1 MKITAKELR
10 QIIKEE
16 MSDEELRKASA
27 SGDDHLREL
36 LHHLNKLKADLFAGA
51 DPLARRLDEV
61 SRLMGDDVKLGTEY
75 WRRLVTFRD
84 FLDGQIRRIVV
95 RDRGIRRA
103 HDHFRAANARAGL
116 REGKAMPDIPS
127 ILAKARLAFKR
138 QVKVEGDVVGI
149 KFSKSPQMNRSKHFA
164 RKGKVVSALKDAGFD
179 NAKSL
184 NKSDSDGYWQF
195 QV

>member
-10 QIIKEE
+10 QIIREE
-16 MSDEELRKASA
+16 IQRIDEAE
-27 SGDDHLREL
+27 
-36 LHHLNKLKADLFAGA
+36 
-51 DPLARRLDEV
+51 
-61 SRLMGDDVKLGTEY
+61 
-75 WRRLVTFRD
+75 
-84 FLDGQIRRIVV
+84 
-95 RDRGIRRA
+95 
-103 HDHFRAANARAGL
+103 AA
-116 REGKAMPDIPS
+116 DIPS